1 LKEAFGN
8 LENDGES
15 LGRAFFEV
23 ELRKINDSLP
33 RSRRPILELANEASP
48 SYTNLAGETIAMNP
62 REIGELLKKFPHE
75 LLESVRLPIVILK
88 ESSAKKGIYLIDGND
103 SEKELVC
110 SLIGKSPINKYLYR
124 PDIMDLCAC
133 YPSLITFGFIY

>member
-1 LKEAFGN
+1 M
-8 LENDGES
+8 ENDGEN
-15 LGRAFFEV
+15 LGKAFFEV

-62 REIGELLKKFPHE
+62 REISELLKKFPHE

-110 SLIGKSPINKYLYR
+110 SLINKSPVNKYLYR
-124 PDIMDLCAC
+124 PDIMDLCAFC
-133 YPSLITFGFIY
+133 PSLITFGFIY

>member
-1 LKEAFGN
+1 MED
-8 LENDGES
+8 DGES
-15 LGRAFFEV
+15 LGKAFFEV

-33 RSRRPILELANEASP
+33 RSRRPILELADEASP
-48 SYTNLAGETIAMNP
+48 SYTNLAGETIAMSH

-75 LLESVRLPIVILK
+75 LLEGVRLPIVILK

-103 SEKELVC
+103 SEKALVC
-110 SLIGKSPINKYLYR
+110 ALLGKSPANKYVYR
-124 PDIMDLCAC
+124 PDVMDLCAR